1 MLQAP
6 YNEIKEY
13 LDVKKYIDRE
23 IDFEILEKLGCFHLK
38 NAIPKKVIDE
48 FYNLYKNYLTSG
60 LIKKDHYHLTMVE
73 IDNVEKMQRIIN
85 NSNFIDVASKFFDCR
100 VGADFI
106 RIVKKDSENFSKVFL
121 HQDTGYQIGGFECYS
136 LFIALTECDEHNG
149 GLTLLPGTHNFGYL
163 GDVGEINEALLPSD
177 YPRIT
182 PNAEPGDILIMHSSI
197 WHESAQSKNLKE
209 RVYLEVHIQP
219 IDEPT
224 TRWEISGKRSSG
236 WILNASAEQIFKDS
250 RTQRIRRLA
259 AELKNIQSE

>member
-1 MLQAP
+1 MLQGP
-6 YNEIKEY
+6 YNEMKEY
-13 LDVKKYIDRE
+13 LEDKKYIGRE
-23 IDFEILEKLGCFHLK
+23 IDFEILEKIGCFHLK
-38 NAIPKKVIDE
+38 NAIPQKVVDA
-48 FYNLYKNYLTSG
+48 YYSLYKNYLSSG
-60 LIKKDHYHLTMVE
+60 LIKKDDYHLTMVE
-73 IDNVEKMQRIIN
+73 LGTAKKLQKIVFDR
-85 NSNFIDVASKFFDCR
+85 NFINIASKFFDCK
-100 VGADFI
+100 VGSDFV

-121 HQDTGYQIGGFECYS
+121 HQDTGYQMGRFECYS

-163 GDVGEINEALLPSD
+163 GDVGEINETLLPSD

-209 RVYLEVHIQP
+209 RVYLEVHIQH

-236 WILNASAEQIFKDS
+236 WILNASADQIFKDS

-259 AELKNIQSE
+259 AELKKIQSE